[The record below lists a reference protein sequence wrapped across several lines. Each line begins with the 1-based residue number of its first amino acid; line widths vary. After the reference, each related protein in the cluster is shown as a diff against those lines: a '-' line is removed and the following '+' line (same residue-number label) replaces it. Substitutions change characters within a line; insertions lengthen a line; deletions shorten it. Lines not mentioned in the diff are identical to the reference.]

1 MKYKIYKLIDNTNG
15 DIYIGMT
22 IRRLQDRMKGH
33 RRKHNGCVS
42 RKIIANGDYRIE
54 LIEETDDK
62 TRERYWI
69 ENTECINYKVPGRTL
84 QESSKAYR
92 EKPSRKAYAK
102 AYKQT
107 EKYKKQSSEYT
118 KKTRKYE
125 YSWGGDKRSSNNLL
139 LINTNLFLI

>member
-15 DIYIGMT
+15 NIYIGMT
-22 IRRLQDRMKGH
+22 TNLRRRLSQHKNKD
-33 RRKHNGCVS
+33 NDCLS

-69 ENTECINYKVPGRTL
+69 ENTECINIQIPGRTL
-84 QESSKAYR
+84 KERRA
-92 EKPSRKAYAK
+92 
-102 AYKQT
+102 T
-107 EKYKKQSSEYT
+107 EKF
-118 KKTRKYE
+118 KKTLRTRRMRLRKYE

-139 LINTNLFLI
+139 LINTDLFLI

>member
-22 IRRLQDRMKGH
+22 TNLRRRLSQHKNKD
-33 RRKHNGCVS
+33 NDCLS

-69 ENTECINYKVPGRTL
+69 ENTECINIQIPGRTL
-84 QESSKAYR
+84 KERRA
-92 EKPSRKAYAK
+92 
-102 AYKQT
+102 T
-107 EKYKKQSSEYT
+107 EKF
-118 KKTRKYE
+118 KKTLRTRRMRLRKYQ

>member
-15 DIYIGMT
+15 NIYIGMT
-22 IRRLQDRMKGH
+22 TNLRRRLSQHKNKD
-33 RRKHNGCVS
+33 NDCLS

-69 ENTECINYKVPGRTL
+69 ENTECINIQIPGRTL
-84 QESSKAYR
+84 KERRA
-92 EKPSRKAYAK
+92 
-102 AYKQT
+102 T
-107 EKYKKQSSEYT
+107 EKF
-118 KKTRKYE
+118 KKTLRTRRMRLRKYE

>member
-22 IRRLQDRMKGH
+22 TNLRRRLSQHKNKYND
-33 RRKHNGCVS
+33 CLS

-69 ENTECINYKVPGRTL
+69 ENTECINIQIPGRTL
-84 QESSKAYR
+84 KERRA
-92 EKPSRKAYAK
+92 
-102 AYKQT
+102 T
-107 EKYKKQSSEYT
+107 EKF
-118 KKTRKYE
+118 KKTLRTRRMRLRKYQ

>member
-1 MKYKIYKLIDNTNG
+1 MKYKIYKLIDNTNE

-22 IRRLQDRMKGH
+22 TNLRRRLSQHKNKD
-33 RRKHNGCVS
+33 NDCLS

-69 ENTECINYKVPGRTL
+69 ENTECINIQIPGRTL
-84 QESSKAYR
+84 KERRA
-92 EKPSRKAYAK
+92 
-102 AYKQT
+102 T
-107 EKYKKQSSEYT
+107 EKF
-118 KKTRKYE
+118 KKTLRTRRMRLRKYE